1 VLCRAMQVSRSGFY
15 KWQKRVNNPSQK
27 VLQRYKDVAW
37 LNYTEHYAA
46 CECGQDG
53 TFGHVI
59 DGNNYL
65 LPGRHYQCLVCG
77 GPANLGFVFGAKN
90 NDNITVCTEN
100 GSYCLPNGIL
110 VLVGDDVEA
119 FQNGTLG
126 FIEDYYRHSKKE
138 FH

>member
-1 VLCRAMQVSRSGFY
+1 MTLFILLLINTIFGISC
-15 KWQKRVNNPSQK
+15 NK
-27 VLQRYKDVAW
+27 VGASASTIHAQTLAQTIITD
-37 LNYTEHYAA
+37 EP
-46 CECGQDG
+46 
-53 TFGHVI
+53 VI
-59 DGNNYL
+59 TILTHGLICCD
-65 LPGRHYQCLVCG
+65 
-77 GPANLGFVFGAKN
+77 PANLGFVFGAKN